1 MSEIILSLLP
11 YAAAVVATIGAFLGV
26 GVTYYNKGKS
36 AAHRQRLE
44 DTLDAVGKAKEAQDA
59 VESDSDMA
67 VRDRARERMRV
78 EQTKR

>member
-11 YAAAVVATIGAFLGV
+11 YAAAVLAAIGAFLGV
-26 GVTYYNKGKS
+26 GVTYYNKGK
-36 AAHRQRLE
+36 AAAQRQRLE

-67 VRDRARERMRV
+67 VRDRARRRLR
-78 EQTKR
+78 EQQGR